1 VGERLAGVGEAMTAA
16 SGTSARRRI
25 VVWRHGQT
33 AWNFD
38 GRFQGQS
45 DIELDAVGLEQAAR
59 AAQVL
64 AGLQP
69 AAIVSSDLGRA
80 RATAEALSKLT
91 ELPVA
96 LDPRLR
102 ETYLGSWQ
110 GKTRA
115 EVEVEFPGE
124 AAAWLAGGLERRG
137 GGEHMTEVADRAVAA
152 VLDAVSDLP
161 PRSTLVAVTHG
172 GAGRVLLAQL
182 IGLPPEMWKVLGGLS
197 NCCWS
202 VLSERPGGDAG
213 PRWVLVEHNAGT
225 LPQPVLSDDR

>member
-1 VGERLAGVGEAMTAA
+1 M
-16 SGTSARRRI
+16 
-25 VVWRHGQT
+25 VWRHGQT

-45 DIELDAVGLEQAAR
+45 DIDLDATGIEQAAA
-59 AAQVL
+59 AAQTL
-64 AGLQP
+64 AALNP
-69 AAIVSSDLGRA
+69 AAIVSSDLRRA
-80 RATAEALSKLT
+80 RDTADALAKLT
-91 ELPVA
+91 GLPVA
-96 LDPRLR
+96 LDERLR

-137 GGEHMTEVADRAVAA
+137 GGEHMTEVAERAVAG
-152 VLDAVSDLP
+152 VLDAVSELP

-182 IGLPPEMWKVLGGLS
+182 MGLPPEQWKVLGGLS

-202 VLSERPGGDAG
+202 VVAERPGGDAG

>member
-1 VGERLAGVGEAMTAA
+1 L
-16 SGTSARRRI
+16 SGNARRRI

-45 DIELDAVGLEQAAR
+45 DIELDATGIEQAKR
-59 AAQVL
+59 AAQIL
-64 AGLQP
+64 AALGP
-69 AAIVSSDLGRA
+69 TAIVSSDLKRA
-80 RATAEALSKLT
+80 RDTADALAKLT
-91 ELPVA
+91 GLPVA
-96 LDPRLR
+96 LDARLR

-110 GKTRA
+110 GRTRA
-115 EVEVEFPGE
+115 EVEELFPGE

-137 GGEHMTEVADRAVAA
+137 GGEHMTEVAERAVAA
-152 VLDAVSDLP
+152 VLDAVSVLP

-182 IGLPPEMWKVLGGLS
+182 MGLPPEQWKVLGGLA

-202 VLSERPGGDAG
+202 VVSERPGSEHG

>member
-1 VGERLAGVGEAMTAA
+1 MDKESPGA
-16 SGTSARRRI
+16 GTSSKRRRI

-45 DIELDAVGLEQAAR
+45 DIALDATGLEQAAR

-64 AGLQP
+64 AALQP

-80 RATAEALSKLT
+80 RDTAEALAKLT
-91 ELPVA
+91 GLPVTT
-96 LDPRLR
+96 DERLR

-152 VLDAVSDLP
+152 AVDAVRALP
-161 PRSTLVAVTHG
+161 ERSTLVAVTHG
-172 GAGRVLLAQL
+172 GAGRVLIAQM
-182 IGLPPEMWKVLGGLS
+182 IGLPPDQWKVLGGLA

-202 VLSERPGGDAG
+202 ILSERPGGDSG

-225 LPQPVLSDDR
+225 LPLPVLSDDR

>member
-1 VGERLAGVGEAMTAA
+1 MGEAL
-16 SGTSARRRI
+16 RRRI

-33 AWNFD
+33 QWNFD

-45 DIELDAVGLEQAAR
+45 DVELDGTGIEQAGSAAR
-59 AAQVL
+59 VL
-64 AGLQP
+64 AALKP

-80 RATAEALSKLT
+80 RATADALSVLT
-91 ELPVA
+91 GLPVA
-96 LDPRLR
+96 LDERLR

-110 GKTRA
+110 GKTRTQ
-115 EVEVEFPGE
+115 VEQEFPGE
-124 AAAWLAGGLERRG
+124 AIAWLAGGLERRG

-152 VLDAVSDLP
+152 VLDAVCKLP
-161 PRSTLVAVTHG
+161 ERSTLVAVTHG

-182 IGLPPEMWKVLGGLS
+182 MGLPPEQWKVLGGLS

-202 VLSERPGGDAG
+202 VLAERPGGDTG

>member
-1 VGERLAGVGEAMTAA
+1 
-16 SGTSARRRI
+16 

-45 DIELDAVGLEQAAR
+45 DIELDATGIEQAGRSAQIL
-59 AAQVL
+59 AAL
-64 AGLQP
+64 GP
-69 AAIVSSDLGRA
+69 AAIVSSDLKRA
-80 RATAEALSKLT
+80 RDTADALAKLT
-91 ELPVA
+91 GLPVA
-96 LDPRLR
+96 LDERLR

-152 VLDAVSDLP
+152 VLEAVGDLP
-161 PRSTLVAVTHG
+161 ARSTLVAVTHG

-182 IGLPPEMWKVLGGLS
+182 MGLPPGQWKVLGGLS

-202 VLSERPGGDAG
+202 VVAERPGGEAG

>member
-1 VGERLAGVGEAMTAA
+1 MSE
-16 SGTSARRRI
+16 SSARRRI

-45 DIELDAVGLEQAAR
+45 DIELDATGIEQAGQ
-59 AAQVL
+59 AAQTL
-64 AGLQP
+64 AALGP
-69 AAIVSSDLGRA
+69 AAIVSSDLKRA
-80 RATAEALSKLT
+80 RDTADALAKLT
-91 ELPVA
+91 GLPVA
-96 LDPRLR
+96 LDERLR

-115 EVEVEFPGE
+115 EVEVAFPGE

-152 VLDAVSDLP
+152 VIDAVSLLP

-182 IGLPPEMWKVLGGLS
+182 MGLPPEQWKVLGGLS

-202 VLSERPGGDAG
+202 VVSERPGGDAG

>member
-1 VGERLAGVGEAMTAA
+1 M
-16 SGTSARRRI
+16 SNSSARRRI

-45 DIELDAVGLEQAAR
+45 DVDLDATGVEQAAASAR
-59 AAQVL
+59 VL
-64 AGLQP
+64 AALKP

-80 RATAEALSKLT
+80 RATADALAT
-91 ELPVA
+91 VTGLPV
-96 LDPRLR
+96 DRDKRLR

-110 GKTRA
+110 GRTRA
-115 EVEVEFPGE
+115 EVEELFPGE

-137 GGEHMTEVADRAVAA
+137 GGEHMTEVADRAEGA
-152 VLDAVSDLP
+152 VVEAVGKLP
-161 PRSTLVAVTHG
+161 ARSTLVAVTHG

-182 IGLPPEMWKVLGGLS
+182 MGLPPEQWRVLGGLS

-202 VLSERPGGDAG
+202 VLAERPGGDTG

>member
-1 VGERLAGVGEAMTAA
+1 V
-16 SGTSARRRI
+16 SGSARRRI

-45 DIELDAVGLEQAAR
+45 DIDLDATGIEQAAQ
-59 AAQVL
+59 AAQTL
-64 AGLQP
+64 AALGP
-69 AAIVSSDLGRA
+69 AAIVSSDLKRA
-80 RATAEALSKLT
+80 RDTADALAKLT
-91 ELPVA
+91 GLPVA
-96 LDPRLR
+96 TDERLR

-115 EVEVEFPGE
+115 EVEVEYPGE

-137 GGEHMTEVADRAVAA
+137 GGEHMTEVADRAEAA
-152 VLDAVSDLP
+152 VLDAISDLP

-182 IGLPPEMWKVLGGLS
+182 MGLPPEQWKVLGGLS

-202 VLSERPGGDAG
+202 VLAERPGGEAG